1 MEDGMQIELYKID
14 DERNI
19 IIVTIKEITDELR
32 KQIDKYICRIWAGQN
47 ENDIKHVKKE
57 ILEYIDKKDRSKQIG
72 AIAEF
77 FVHLFLNYK
86 GYTPYCLFQNLE
98 ENSFKKGFD
107 GYFSLNNEE
116 WIVESKS
123 TEDSSIKHHTKISEA
138 YNDLNNKVRGKTPN
152 NPWKNAYHHA
162 CNINISVP
170 DNVRKQ
176 LDILSKEFIDDKFHK
191 LSEYNIIPCSTKFIE
206 EKDIEKSD
214 AVHNTV
220 LEKIN
225 SFEFNKI
232 SVICMNNE
240 AEKLFMEYLRS

>member
-98 ENSFKKGFD
+98 ENSF
-107 GYFSLNNEE
+107 
-116 WIVESKS
+116 
-123 TEDSSIKHHTKISEA
+123 
-138 YNDLNNKVRGKTPN
+138 
-152 NPWKNAYHHA
+152 
-162 CNINISVP
+162 
-170 DNVRKQ
+170 
-176 LDILSKEFIDDKFHK
+176 
-191 LSEYNIIPCSTKFIE
+191 
-206 EKDIEKSD
+206 
-214 AVHNTV
+214 
-220 LEKIN
+220 
-225 SFEFNKI
+225 
-232 SVICMNNE
+232 
-240 AEKLFMEYLRS
+240 

>member
-1 MEDGMQIELYKID
+1 MENSMQIELYKID

-138 YNDLNNKVRGKTPN
+138 YNDLNNKVSGKTPN

-162 CNINISVP
+162 CNINIAVP

-176 LDILSKEFIDDKFHK
+176 LDILSKNFIDDKFHK